1 MARAAVRAAA
11 RELRE
16 AAAERGLPGSL
27 KSENIAQS
35 AHVQLELRWQAA
47 IATHSGRSTEDEFVL
62 QRSFGSNRYVP
73 LLLFLLANVS
83 LSLSVTPE
91 GISDAIAFCD
101 APPGA
106 VVAAASRGM
115 YSLENCKKTS
125 APSR

>member
-1 MARAAVRAAA
+1 M
-11 RELRE
+11 
-16 AAAERGLPGSL
+16 
-27 KSENIAQS
+27 
-35 AHVQLELRWQAA
+35 
-47 IATHSGRSTEDEFVL
+47 L

-73 LLLFLLANVS
+73 LLLLFPAAIA
-83 LSLSVTPE
+83 VTPAE